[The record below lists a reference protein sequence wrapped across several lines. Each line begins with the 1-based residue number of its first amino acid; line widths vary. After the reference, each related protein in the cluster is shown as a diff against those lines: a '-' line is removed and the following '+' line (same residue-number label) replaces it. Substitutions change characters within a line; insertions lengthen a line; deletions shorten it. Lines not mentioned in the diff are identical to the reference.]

1 MKPSTWTIPTLD
13 WPAIDALAAGRPVVA
28 DSRLVTPGAVFL
40 AFKGEYADGR
50 DHIAAAIEAGAE
62 VVLWEAEDF
71 SWNPQ
76 WTVANLA
83 IPALRA
89 VAGIVAGH
97 LLGEPG
103 SKLHCVGVTGTNG
116 KTSSAH
122 WLAQAY
128 TLLGDKAVYIGT
140 TGYGFLDALQE
151 ASHTTPDAV
160 RLQNLL
166 ADFVAQGAQRAAMEV
181 SSHALEQARTH
192 GVAFEAALF
201 TNLTRDHLDY
211 HGDMASYGAAK
222 RKLFEWE
229 GLQHAVINVDD
240 PFGAELAASLP
251 KDQVLTYGIEGGELR
266 ATALDVTLDG
276 LRLEIA
282 SPWGALTLQS
292 PLIGRFNA
300 YNLLGC
306 LGVLLRQGIAPQTAV
321 DVLGQIHAAKGRM
334 QRLGGGSKPLVLVD
348 YAHTP
353 DALEKALTTLRDMMG
368 PGGRLFCVFG
378 CGGDRD
384 RGKRPL
390 MGAAAC
396 RLADTIVI
404 TNDNPRTE
412 DPKRIIADI
421 VGGVDGAAAS
431 TPHHGNYSVESD
443 RARAIQSAIE
453 LAVVG
458 DVVLIA
464 GKGHEEYQDI
474 KGVKTPFSDAEQA
487 EKVLKSWKPIR

>member
-1 MKPSTWTIPTLD
+1 VKPSTWTIPTLD
-13 WPAIDALAAGRPVVA
+13 WSAIDALAAGRQVVA
-28 DSRLVTPGAVFL
+28 DSRLVKPGAVFL
-40 AFKGEYADGR
+40 AFKGEFADGR
-50 DHIAAAIEAGAE
+50 DHIAAAIKAGAA

-71 SWNPQ
+71 AWDAQ
-76 WTVANLA
+76 WAVANLA
-83 IPALRA
+83 IPELRA

-97 LLGEPG
+97 LLGDP
-103 SKLHCVGVTGTNG
+103 SAKLHCVGVTGTNG

-128 TLLGDKAVYIGT
+128 TLLGEKAAFIGT
-140 TGYGFLDALQE
+140 TGYGFIDALAE

-166 ADFVAQGAQRAAMEV
+166 ADYVAQGAQRATMEV
-181 SSHALEQARTH
+181 SSHALEQARAH

-222 RKLFEWE
+222 RKLFEWD
-229 GLQHAVINVDD
+229 GLQHAVINADD
-240 PFGAELAASLP
+240 DFGAELAATLP
-251 KDQVLTYGIEGGELR
+251 KDRVLTYGINAGELR
-266 ATALDVTLDG
+266 ATQVTVTLEG
-276 LRLEIA
+276 LQLEIA
-282 SPWGALTLQS
+282 SPWGDLQLS
-292 PLIGRFNA
+292 SGLIGRFNA

-321 DVLGQIHAAKGRM
+321 DVLGRIVPAKGRM
-334 QRLGGGSKPLVLVD
+334 QRLGGGDKPLVLID

-353 DALEKALTTLRDMMG
+353 DALEKALQTIRDMMG
-368 PGGRLFCVFG
+368 GKGRLFCVFG

-390 MGAAAC
+390 MGDIAC

-421 VGGVDGAAAS
+421 IDGVDGATGN
-431 TPHHGNYSVESD
+431 TPHHGDYSVESD
-443 RARAIQSAIE
+443 RARAIHSAIE

-487 EKVLKSWKPIR
+487 EKVLKTWKRIR